1 MKNLAILLC
10 MAFLVACSSPP
21 KPPTVDGAQRQPV
34 NDAATEEMLALR
46 AELAATQEKLK
57 IQTEPV
63 VLSATPPAPASHTI
77 SVYFPY
83 NQTVFQP
90 TQEQISAL
98 RALINANVR
107 HIWVRGRTD
116 ARQPS
121 AADES
126 VALKRAIAAK
136 NWLIEQGVSSL
147 KVSVNYVSAGDYVAD
162 NHFEAG
168 RARNRRVDIE
178 IFKHPKDDDL

>member
-1 MKNLAILLC
+1 MKKLATLLC
-10 MAFLVACSSPP
+10 AAFLAACSSPP
-21 KPPTVDGAQRQPV
+21 KPPTVSGAQRQPV

-57 IQTEPV
+57 IQAVPV
-63 VLSATPPAPASHTI
+63 VLSATPHAPASRTI

-83 NQTVFQP
+83 NQTAFQP
-90 TQEQISAL
+90 TQEQISDL
-98 RALINANVR
+98 LALINDDIR

-116 ARQPS
+116 GHHPS

-126 VALKRAIAAK
+126 IALKRAIAAK

-147 KVSVNYVSAGDYVAD
+147 KVSVNYVSAGDYIAD

-178 IFKHPKDDDL
+178 IFNHPKDDDL